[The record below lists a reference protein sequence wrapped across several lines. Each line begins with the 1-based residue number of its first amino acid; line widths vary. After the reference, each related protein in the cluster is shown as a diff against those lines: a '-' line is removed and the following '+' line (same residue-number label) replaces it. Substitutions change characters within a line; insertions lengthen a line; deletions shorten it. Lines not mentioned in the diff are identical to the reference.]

1 MKEFIGKYEN
11 RIHGV
16 LSCFDRMLFR
26 GYLPI
31 TSGWKMAELLYR
43 LHIHFGNIKPF
54 LLQNSERVKN
64 HAVAMAQKQGRP
76 FQYLPVEYRQGGY
89 SAPTGPTRRNPPR
102 PGLYFFDFGT
112 LPWLFVSVQET
123 TSRPAPFRQTRTAE
137 MFAFVLLLHGSSTR
151 LDPRTHSNV
160 VSDADSGLC
169 ERAMNG
175 SPGSWKPMTLAIPSA
190 RMSFSG
196 SRTSL
201 GRSASPIDSPI
212 RTGPRF

>member
-1 MKEFIGKYEN
+1 MKEFIRKYES

-54 LLQNSERVKN
+54 LLENFERVKN
-64 HAVAMAQKQGRP
+64 NAVAMAEKQGRP
-76 FQYLPVEYRQGGY
+76 FQYLQSNIDKEDT
-89 SAPTGPTRRNPPR
+89 ARRLAQRDGIRHGLVCIFSILEPCRGFSFLFKKPLPDQR
-102 PGLYFFDFGT
+102 P
-112 LPWLFVSVQET
+112 FVK
-123 TSRPAPFRQTRTAE
+123 PARRKCLHL
-137 MFAFVLLLHGSSTR
+137 LLLHGSSTR

-169 ERAMNG
+169 ER
-175 SPGSWKPMTLAIPSA
+175 S
-190 RMSFSG
+190 
-196 SRTSL
+196 
-201 GRSASPIDSPI
+201 
-212 RTGPRF
+212 